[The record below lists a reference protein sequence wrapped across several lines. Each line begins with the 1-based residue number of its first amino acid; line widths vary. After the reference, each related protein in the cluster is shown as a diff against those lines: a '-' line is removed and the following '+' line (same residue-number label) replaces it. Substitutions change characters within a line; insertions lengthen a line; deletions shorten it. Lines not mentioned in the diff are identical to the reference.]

1 MFGLKAPNLSEK
13 TCVCVCVRFVISK
26 ILSIAFILV
35 MLLLSHIN
43 IAFQSTSIRLNLSE
57 SISKHKS
64 YEYTNVI
71 LKAVIHL
78 FYRCY
83 F

>member
-1 MFGLKAPNLSEK
+1 M
-13 TCVCVCVRFVISK
+13 CVCVCVRFAISK
-26 ILSIAFILV
+26 ILSITFILV

-43 IAFQSTSIRLNLSE
+43 IIFQSTSVRLNLSE

-71 LKAVIHL
+71 FKAVIHL
-78 FYRCY
+78 LYRCY